1 MSDMYPNLNLIGYVL
16 LDKMTI
22 ANANAISSPLTYGTP
37 AVSGF
42 VGAVH
47 ALSRKLTTPDCKL
60 DGVLIA
66 CFDCQ
71 VQAYREHAYQDYTFV
86 QTRNPIK
93 KDGTSASIVEE
104 GRVHLV
110 VSLLVGVYRHS
121 RRGFHAQEAL
131 CERVREL
138 AYGQRFAGG
147 NVTHIKAVDFVAIDA
162 LESCRTKLMPS
173 FVLMDAT
180 DTLKQMTQELQ
191 EHDPTATAL
200 DALLQTA
207 TLHHIPNADNTWQTT
222 SFKKGRGYLVPIP
235 IGFAP
240 ISPLFDKG
248 VMQNARHDYPAQY
261 VESVYSLGKWVF
273 AGQVP
278 LADALWYAQYDN
290 DLYTFVQ

>member
-1 MSDMYPNLNLIGYVL
+1 MSHLYPDLTLVGYVL

-22 ANANAISSPLTYGTP
+22 ANANAISSPLTYGFP
-37 AVSGF
+37 AISGF
-42 VGAVH
+42 AGALH
-47 ALSRKLTTPDCKL
+47 ALSRKLTQTLDCKL

-71 VQAYREHAYQDYTFV
+71 VQAYREHSYQDYTFV
-86 QTRNPIK
+86 QARNPIK

-110 VSLLVGVYRHS
+110 VSLLVGVYRPS
-121 RRGFHAQEAL
+121 RRGFDAQDAL

-147 NVTHIKAVDFVAIDA
+147 NVTHIKAVNFVDIDG
-162 LESCRTKLMPS
+162 LESCRSKLMPA

-180 DTLKQMTQELQ
+180 DTLEQMTQALQ
-191 EHDPTATAL
+191 ATDPTTTAL
-200 DALLQTA
+200 DALIQTA
-207 TLHHIPNADNTWQTT
+207 TLHHSPSDDGWQTT
-222 SFKKGRGYLVPIP
+222 SPKKGCGYLVPMP
-235 IGFAP
+235 IGFAS

-248 VMQNARHDYPAQY
+248 VMQNARHNYPAQY
-261 VESVYSLGKWVF
+261 VESLYSLGRWVF

-278 LADALWYAQYDN
+278 LADALWYAHYDN
-290 DLYTFVQ
+290 ELYTFVQ